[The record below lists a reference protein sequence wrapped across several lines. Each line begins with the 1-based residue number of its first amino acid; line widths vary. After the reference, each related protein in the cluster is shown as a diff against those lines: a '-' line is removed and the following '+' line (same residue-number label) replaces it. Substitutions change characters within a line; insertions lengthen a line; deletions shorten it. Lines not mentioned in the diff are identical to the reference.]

1 MLRKNNTFQ
10 NRVETDKNYHKLCF
24 LSLNSFHV
32 SLANIHAHAR
42 VKKKKTGVASF
53 SIKNCCE
60 KL

>member
-42 VKKKKTGVASF
+42 VKKKKQVLHLSA
-53 SIKNCCE
+53 
-60 KL
+60 